1 MSTTPL
7 TTSEKHRAAHA
18 NPAGPGDAR
27 PTALDIIADENLLVK
42 ENPPALTG
50 KKILI
55 TGASSGI
62 GVETA
67 RALHATGADIYIA
80 VRNVAAGQK
89 IAEEIKNEARGGG
102 TIKVLELELGSLES
116 VRRCA
121 EAFGKES
128 DTLNVFVANAGVMA
142 CPFSLTVDG
151 YETQF
156 ACCHL
161 GHFLLFQLL
170 RPHLLRGATPEF
182 ASRYVSLSSIAH
194 RRATVDFNDINFAK
208 REYDPWVA
216 YGQAKTANIWMAN
229 EIERRFGAQGLHANS
244 VHPVKRRS
252 HFPRTGGPKRCSFSL
267 TFFSFFLLLCIQG
280 GIFTPLQRHLAQS
293 VIDQWNEPSVAV
305 HMKSPAQGAATSV
318 WAAVSREW
326 EGKGG
331 KYLAEVDVAQPQGV
345 DAEGKPTQMGYKPWA
360 YDVEGAQK
368 LWEVSNQMVGFV
380 EKV

>member
-1 MSTTPL
+1 MSTINTV

-42 ENPPALTG
+42 QNPPALSG

-80 VRNVAAGQK
+80 VRNVVAGQK
-89 IAEEIKNEARGGG
+89 VAEEIKNEARGGG
-102 TIKVLELELGSLES
+102 VIKVLELELGSLES

-128 DTLNVFVANAGVMA
+128 DTLNVIVANAGVMA

-151 YETQF
+151 FETQF

-194 RRATVDFNDINFAK
+194 RTATVDFNDINFAK
-208 REYDPWVA
+208 REYNEWVA

-244 VHPVKRRS
+244 VHP
-252 HFPRTGGPKRCSFSL
+252 
-267 TFFSFFLLLCIQG
+267 G

-345 DAEGKPTQMGYKPWA
+345 DAEGKPTQAGYKQWA

-368 LWEVSNQMVGFV
+368 LWEVSNQVVGFV
-380 EKV
+380 EEV